1 MSRVRHRQMLLALA
15 FLAAGCVESSREDA
29 TGKAALIGV
38 NAIVDAPEVRFK
50 IEERSLGSV
59 AYGEASQVRRFD
71 DLGYIFNFDTSIPGE
86 DNERRLAS
94 RFLDVTR
101 DTAYLFAV
109 AGSVDS
115 AEIVLW
121 EHEERQWQDGDT
133 VFELYFAHLNDT
145 AGRVDVYFAEPGVAP
160 AAGAQAATIARG
172 ERAGPAEF
180 AAGDYVLTVTP
191 VNDPQTVLFTSLT
204 RTYVAAT
211 TDTIL
216 LLNRD
221 PSRTADVSVRQVAAA
236 GTSLQ
241 LGDPRIPP
249 RGRVLHAAPGIGNV
263 DLAENGD
270 FANLVASELAPG
282 ELSAEAPLTAGTNTY
297 TFTDAGN
304 QGAPIV
310 ESEQVIGTG
319 FYETLILTGP
329 ASDPGVLNAV
339 SLRRPFATSG
349 RLGFVHAA
357 AAFALID
364 IYLLEAGT
372 PIDDEGPIS
381 TFVPFSLG
389 TGLVAVA
396 AENYELTV
404 TVAGTKT
411 VLAGPLA
418 IDVADRD
425 VIEVFIVETPD
436 PNAAGLQVVRYAP

>member
-1 MSRVRHRQMLLALA
+1 MSRVRYHLILLALVC
-15 FLAAGCVESSREDA
+15 LAAGCVESSREEA

-38 NAIVDAPEVRFK
+38 NAIVDAPDVRFK
-50 IEERSLGSV
+50 IEERSLGTV

-71 DLGYIFNFDTSIPGE
+71 DLSYKFNFDASIPGE
-86 DNERRLAS
+86 DGERRLAS
-94 RFLDVTR
+94 RVLDVTR
-101 DTAYLFAV
+101 DTAYLFALD
-109 AGSVDS
+109 GSVGN

-160 AAGAQAATIARG
+160 AAGAAAATIARG

-180 AAGDYVLTVTP
+180 AAGDYVLTVTRA
-191 VNDPQTVLFTSLT
+191 DEPQTILFTSLT
-204 RTYVAAT
+204 RSYVAAT

-216 LLNRD
+216 LLDPD
-221 PSRTADVSVRQVAAA
+221 PSRTADLSVRQVVAA

-263 DLAENGD
+263 DVAENGD
-270 FANLVASELAPG
+270 FANLVASDLAPG

-319 FYETLILTGP
+319 FFETLILTGP
-329 ASDPGVLNAV
+329 ASDPAVLNTV
-339 SLRRPFATSG
+339 SQRRPFATSG

-357 AAFALID
+357 AAFPLVD

-372 PIDDEGPIS
+372 PIDDELPLS
-381 TFVPFSLG
+381 AFVPYGVG
-389 TGLVAVA
+389 TGLVPVA
-396 AENYELTV
+396 AEDYEVTV
-404 TVAGTKT
+404 TVAGEKT
-411 VLAGPLA
+411 VLAGPAA
-418 IDVADRD
+418 IDVANGD
-425 VIEVFIVETPD
+425 VIELFVVETPD
-436 PNAAGLQVVRYAP
+436 PNAADLEIVRYAP